1 MQNRIDQWIL
11 FTVLGLMAFG
21 LIMVYSSSAF
31 YADKFRHDHLY
42 YLKRQILWVF
52 FGIVLMVST
61 YKIPYKIFEGK
72 SWLLI
77 FLSVGLLTYLLANGG
92 GRWIHTRLIN
102 IQVSDIARL
111 SIIIFLADSLSRK
124 EQYLKNFGEGFM
136 PHLFYILLLAG
147 LIVAQPDFSS
157 AAMLVLIGVLI
168 MFISPIPFRYFAL
181 SFIVVAPVA
190 ILIVTLTSYQW
201 DRIEAF
207 LHPENDV
214 LGKGYQIIQS
224 LISLGAGGITGVGF
238 AKGSQKLFFLPEAHT
253 DFIFSIIGEEWGLI
267 GTFFVV
273 SLFFI
278 LFWRG
283 IYLAH
288 RARDQFSRYLAF
300 GLTMNLVVYAL
311 INMMVAAHL
320 VPPTGLPLPFISYGG
335 SSMLISSISAGLLL
349 NISAR
354 TCSEVQENSYQFAHR
369 AQRNLENRKLSFVR

>member
-136 PHLFYILLLAG
+136 PHLLYILLLAG